1 MRVPLEVWETVA
13 LIINNEFVD
22 TGEPITAT
30 ILVQLVVGV
39 NQDYIEDQQSEQPSI

>member
-30 ILVQLVVGV
+30 VLVQLVVGV
-39 NQDYIEDQQSEQPSI
+39 NEDYREEQSDER